1 MNRLIS
7 KMILMAAVTYPCLAQ
22 DKGRSEISASY
33 SILPSENTF
42 GNIWLGFSDK
52 GPHGNRDLTLRRGV
66 FFAGYKYFLSDRIA
80 VGASTGFNRHA
91 NESNFRYTDFT
102 RFDAQT
108 LTVAGEVTWIYLKKP
123 AVKLYAT
130 AGLGFFTMRASMD
143 NYDTSTTTNGGTAQL
158 TPIGIRFGKKLG
170 VFTELGYGYKG
181 ILNTGFSIKF

>member
-1 MNRLIS
+1 MNRFIS

-52 GPHGNRDLTLRRGV
+52 GPHGNRDLTLRRGA
-66 FFAGYKYFLSDRIA
+66 FFAGYKYFVTDRIA
-80 VGASTGFNRHA
+80 VGAATGFNGHA
-91 NESNFRYTDFT
+91 HESNFRYTDFT
-102 RFDAQT
+102 GLEAQT
-108 LTVAGEVTWIYLKKP
+108 LTVAGEVTWIYLKRP
-123 AVKLYAT
+123 AIKLYAT
-130 AGLGFFTMRASMD
+130 AGLGFYTMRASVD
-143 NYDTSTTTNGGTAQL
+143 SYHSATTTNGATAQI